1 MNNGLAAMTLAHR
14 SRLAT
19 VSPEVPLLSN
29 LSVWGNI
36 ALIPQY
42 HQGLSTREAKA
53 RAFAL
58 LERFSLAGI
67 AEKRNPSLTADER
80 FLVMVLR
87 AAAVQNAVLLL
98 DRPFQILTGLHD
110 DRFLAWTIA
119 GIEDVIAEAH
129 IFDYTWE
136 KQRYRDPDDAAN

>member
-1 MNNGLAAMTLAHR
+1 MANPSSLAM
-14 SRLAT
+14 

-36 ALIPQY
+36 ALIQQY
-42 HQGLSTREAKA
+42 HQGRSTREARA

-58 LERFSLAGI
+58 LERFSLTGI

-87 AAAVQNAVLLL
+87 AAAVQDAVLLL

-110 DRFLAWTIA
+110 DRFLAEIIER
-119 GIEDVIAEAH
+119 IEDVIAEAH